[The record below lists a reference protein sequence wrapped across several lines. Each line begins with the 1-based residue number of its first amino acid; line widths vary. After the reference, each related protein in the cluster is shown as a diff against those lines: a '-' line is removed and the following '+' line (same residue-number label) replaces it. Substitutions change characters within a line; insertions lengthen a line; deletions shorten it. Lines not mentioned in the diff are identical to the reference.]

1 MKCLEQS
8 NSYKEKVEWWLLGVG
23 GRRNGGYD
31 LMGTEFQFG
40 MVRGRWMAMGGGYTT
55 LRIYLRTVYLK
66 MAPMVDFRLCIF
78 YHNKKGKTEA
88 NVHFRKFRKTT
99 EGNPWWLRR

>member
-31 LMGTEFQFG
+31 LMGTEF
-40 MVRGRWMAMGGGYTT
+40 
-55 LRIYLRTVYLK
+55 
-66 MAPMVDFRLCIF
+66 LC
-78 YHNKKGKTEA
+78 GECGVLGEGTEA
-88 NVHFRKFRKTT
+88 Q
-99 EGNPWWLRR
+99 NPFPIPHSLHIFLLAVPTLYP